1 MTESDFSWPEYSA
14 NNPTHALIIAY
25 LTIDIQK
32 SPQWVEE
39 LHQKIKDIQSGRLS
53 SWERTG
59 NAYCLHLYS
68 DHVEIEED
76 YAEEPG
82 ELIKIPLSDFEKAVV
97 AWKKHIDE

>member
-1 MTESDFSWPEYSA
+1 MTESNFYWPEYSA
-14 NNPTHALIIAY
+14 NNPTHELIIAY

-32 SPQWVEE
+32 SAQWINE
-39 LHQKIKDIQSGRLS
+39 LHQKIKDIQSGRIT

-59 NAYCLHLYS
+59 NAYCLHLYP

-82 ELIKIPLSDFEKAVV
+82 ELMKISLGDFEKAVV
-97 AWKKHIDE
+97 AWKKHINN